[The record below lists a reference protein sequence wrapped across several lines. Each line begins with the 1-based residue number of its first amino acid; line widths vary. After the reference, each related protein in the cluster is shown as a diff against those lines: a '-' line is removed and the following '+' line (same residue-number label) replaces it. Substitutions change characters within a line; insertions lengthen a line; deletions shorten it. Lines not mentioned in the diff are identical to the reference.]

1 MQALQ
6 GEKTMSHYDESH
18 SERLSRKARDSPF
31 MVAGLVGLVGIV
43 GYGIYGFKNRKVKTS
58 VYLIHMRVM
67 AQGFVVTCLTAG
79 VAFNLYNKFVHP
91 KLFPASI
98 AAPEDKKE

>member
-1 MQALQ
+1 MR
-6 GEKTMSHYDESH
+6 EKTMSHYDESH